1 MKKLFATLTALLLAL
16 LALMPACAETKYYDF
31 SLFEISE
38 GDITYRSYNNIGLTF
53 RLYDDGSLKSYGL
66 KVGEDKEDPA
76 VRWQISE
83 DRKTVYLTIGETEYA
98 LDFENNIMT
107 LTAGERKLV
116 FRQKHQAE
124 EAAQQPAEYQTL
136 TYPDISGYVAKAC
149 PASEEHWMERAMCCT
164 MDGNVRYSFTTE
176 YGPFQYVVN
185 SLNGDILEREEPD
198 IDAVREQE
206 GSREKLTS
214 DEIYEYV
221 FKICPVERSSAEK
234 IARQSDADGNWNIT
248 ITTVFG
254 DFFYKVD
261 AYTGEI
267 LDKEEPDVDAL
278 RAEGVTEPIT
288 SEQAMEIAEKDCP
301 LDYNLITSR
310 KVSKAE
316 NTITVTLGCTAGD
329 FVYEIDRMTGE
340 ILRKTEPDISAL
352 QAEVASHALT
362 DTGEGFAIAEAAFP
376 LDADKITAR
385 KVSKS
390 GDIWT
395 YTLGTV
401 YGDFVYQIDSISGTI
416 VGKDEP
422 DVEAA
427 RSQEGFRE
435 PLPQDEVMEI
445 AFGACPVK
453 KENISSR
460 GLSHGEDN
468 NWKITLGTAQG
479 DYVYFIDGFT
489 GEILDSVTPGEEAP
503 AQDEDPFGAAIDAA
517 FAAMENFDYK
527 AEDIRVAQKKV
538 GGQDVIV
545 VTFNWQGKPYEFT
558 YSLAERKLITD

>member
-206 GSREKLTS
+206 DFREKLTS

-221 FKICPVERSSAEK
+221 FKVCPVERSAAEK

-267 LDKEEPDVDAL
+267 LDKTAQNAAEHESEKAKKPGQSTKESGSSENKPEAGSHSRHHGGSKHDSDPAKKHDSDKESGKKNNKGSRSSEP
-278 RAEGVTEPIT
+278 
-288 SEQAMEIAEKDCP
+288 
-301 LDYNLITSR
+301 
-310 KVSKAE
+310 
-316 NTITVTLGCTAGD
+316 TAG
-329 FVYEIDRMTGE
+329 
-340 ILRKTEPDISAL
+340 
-352 QAEVASHALT
+352 T
-362 DTGEGFAIAEAAFP
+362 D
-376 LDADKITAR
+376 
-385 KVSKS
+385 S
-390 GDIWT
+390 
-395 YTLGTV
+395 TV
-401 YGDFVYQIDSISGTI
+401 
-416 VGKDEP
+416 
-422 DVEAA
+422 
-427 RSQEGFRE
+427 
-435 PLPQDEVMEI
+435 
-445 AFGACPVK
+445 
-453 KENISSR
+453 
-460 GLSHGEDN
+460 
-468 NWKITLGTAQG
+468 
-479 DYVYFIDGFT
+479 
-489 GEILDSVTPGEEAP
+489 
-503 AQDEDPFGAAIDAA
+503 
-517 FAAMENFDYK
+517 
-527 AEDIRVAQKKV
+527 
-538 GGQDVIV
+538 
-545 VTFNWQGKPYEFT
+545 
-558 YSLAERKLITD
+558 